1 MATTATG
8 QKVARRKKDAQS
20 TKSSKPTEAQPPV
33 QAAGGW
39 LEQALLQRS
48 CPEDH
53 TPGTVLAQGGTS
65 PYACRDVCS
74 PTHLSRKVQ
83 LLRTSYNVHGNCL
96 SAQSRKPRLCLP
108 IFVSFKYWLLPV
120 PPIYRVGEKAWMYN
134 KRRDYGVKEI
144 VRRRRGL
151 KTRA

>member
-1 MATTATG
+1 MATKATG

-74 PTHLSRKVQ
+74 PTHLIRKVQ
-83 LLRTSYNVHGNCL
+83 LLRTFIQRTWQLLISALPEAQTVPSHFCL
-96 SAQSRKPRLCLP
+96 
-108 IFVSFKYWLLPV
+108 I
-120 PPIYRVGEKAWMYN
+120 
-134 KRRDYGVKEI
+134 
-144 VRRRRGL
+144 
-151 KTRA
+151 